1 MHVPTTKNLTFYGQ
15 YGKRIFDII
24 GALLLLFMTIPL
36 MLAVFLILLIST
48 GRPIFF
54 KQIRTGTSI
63 ITALLFGSYAQCVY
77 RQFQSICQ
85 LYVPMVFQTTIFLK

>member
-48 GRPIFF
+48 GRPIFLN
-54 KQIRTGTSI
+54 KYELASI

-85 LYVPMVFQTTIFLK
+85 LYVPMVFPTTIFLK